1 MQILGGPDGNPVR
14 SVLLLADGQDE
25 TIFEESLKSTAEV
38 LLKRHKYPT
47 YTFGFGRDHD
57 PRTLYYLATS
67 GYGTYSFVTESRSI
81 RDAMAL
87 CIGGLTSIV
96 AQDVTVTIRSA
107 HEDVEIQ
114 AIMSGGHDCRHRRM
128 ASGGISSVGFTI
140 DVIDLYA
147 SEEKKFIV
155 YVNVPRE
162 EAAAA
167 IFPAGTP
174 RRPSSWP

>member
-67 GYGTYSFVTESRSI
+67 GYGSDREQEHPGRHG
-81 RDAMAL
+81 AL
-87 CIGGLTSIV
+87 
-96 AQDVTVTIRSA
+96 
-107 HEDVEIQ
+107 
-114 AIMSGGHDCRHRRM
+114 HRRP
-128 ASGGISSVGFTI
+128 
-140 DVIDLYA
+140 DVH
-147 SEEKKFIV
+147 
-155 YVNVPRE
+155 
-162 EAAAA
+162 
-167 IFPAGTP
+167 
-174 RRPSSWP
+174 RRTGRDGHYPFGA

>member
-1 MQILGGPDGNPVR
+1 MVLQILGEPDGNPVR

-25 TIFEESLKSTAEV
+25 TIFEESLKSTEV

-47 YTFGFGRDHD
+47 YD

-96 AQDVTVTIRSA
+96 AQDVKVTIRSA
-107 HEDVEIQ
+107 QEDVEIQ
-114 AIMSGGHDCRHRRM
+114 AIMSGGH
-128 ASGGISSVGFTI
+128 
-140 DVIDLYA
+140 
-147 SEEKKFIV
+147 
-155 YVNVPRE
+155 
-162 EAAAA
+162 
-167 IFPAGTP
+167 
-174 RRPSSWP
+174 